1 VTFLAESRAYVAY
14 RTEALVCTR
23 KNLSQADLRSRT
35 YGPENPVQ
43 GVARPW
49 ILGSY
54 AVYAH
59 NLHAARLVYEYAR
72 QSDPGPF
79 GTVELETGEAIDW
92 NNMNYGV
99 GDHHG

>member
-1 VTFLAESRAYVAY
+1 MSRIEQKLLFVRA
-14 RTEALVCTR
+14 RISLRLIFDLVLMDP
-23 KNLSQADLRSRT
+23 KI
-35 YGPENPVQ
+35 PFK

>member
-1 VTFLAESRAYVAY
+1 MSRIEQKLLFVRA
-14 RTEALVCTR
+14 RISLRLIFDLV
-23 KNLSQADLRSRT
+23 LM
-35 YGPENPVQ
+35 GPENPVQ